1 MQNVF
6 QFIDQISRPSL
17 SLDVADV
24 AVAVMNPVISEAMK
38 STVDASIGGLSTDL
52 MEEVESR
59 LGSFAQ
65 CFSEENGATVE
76 QAVKE
81 AHCENSTC
89 QRKGNWQQLDHKLEV
104 LDKSDAATSALKNKY
119 YDKVKAAWRKVSYP
133 RT

>member
-24 AVAVMNPVISEAMK
+24 AVAVMNPVISEVTK

-89 QRKGNWQQLDHKLEV
+89 QRKGN
-104 LDKSDAATSALKNKY
+104 
-119 YDKVKAAWRKVSYP
+119 
-133 RT
+133 